1 MTRSTRTNGTDL
13 RRQILSTTTSSRR
26 MLPGATRI
34 VILVI
39 ILTFIAVMAAL
50 GCAPAVALG
59 VAAGAVAIVYNP
71 RAARVALGALG

>member
-1 MTRSTRTNGTDL
+1 MSITPPRL
-13 RRQILSTTTSSRR
+13 PRRV
-26 MLPGATRI
+26 PPAGTRI

-39 ILTFIAVMAAL
+39 ILAFVAVMAAL

-71 RAARVALGALG
+71 RAARAALGA